1 MTTGKNEKKLKI
13 TVDTNIIISV
23 FVFPGAT
30 VVKLFDDFLDG
41 RVELGVSD
49 EILREF
55 TGVCVRKYNYDPE
68 DAVKI
73 TDIIRQCAVIV
84 RPDKIISII
93 SDEPDNRILEC
104 AEKYGADYIISG
116 DIHLKEIKKYK
127 TIPVITPADYMKLNR

>member
-1 MTTGKNEKKLKI
+1 MSTGRNAKKLKI
-13 TVDTNIIISV
+13 TVDTNILISA

-41 RVELGVSD
+41 RAILGISD
-49 EILREF
+49 DILREF

-73 TDIIRQCAVIV
+73 ADIIRQCSIVV
-84 RPDKIISII
+84 RPDKTVSII

-104 AEKYGADYIISG
+104 AEKFGADYIVSG
-116 DIHLKEIKKYK
+116 DSHLKVLKKYK
-127 TIPVITPADYMKLNR
+127 SIPIITPADYLKLQR